1 MLRLP
6 NQRANQ
12 IRRSYKNEEFDI
24 TRITDEVYNQM
35 SHLLSIRNVF
45 VSAIFR
51 LITNCTR
58 DMALA
63 KLDVYCLRES
73 TNCTRNSIC

>member
-1 MLRLP
+1 MPYMVYLKRELT
-6 NQRANQ
+6 NQMKEN
-12 IRRSYKNEEFDI
+12 IRDV
-24 TRITDEVYNQM
+24 TTDEVYNQM

-58 DMALA
+58 DMALV
-63 KLDVYCLRES
+63 KLDVFCLRES
-73 TNCTRNSIC
+73 TNCTRNSTC

>member
-1 MLRLP
+1 MRNHLLVLG
-6 NQRANQ
+6 
-12 IRRSYKNEEFDI
+12 
-24 TRITDEVYNQM
+24 TDEVYNQM

-58 DMALA
+58 DMALV
-63 KLDVYCLRES
+63 KFDVLL
-73 TNCTRNSIC
+73 T